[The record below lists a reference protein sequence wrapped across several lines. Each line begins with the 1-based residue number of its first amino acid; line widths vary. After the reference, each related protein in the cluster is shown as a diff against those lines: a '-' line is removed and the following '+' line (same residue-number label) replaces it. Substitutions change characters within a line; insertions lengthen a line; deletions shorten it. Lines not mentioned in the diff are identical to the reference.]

1 MASEKELKSYGE
13 QFVRSNAPLQNP
25 NNNATGT
32 YTINGLPTM
41 KYYADNY
48 ENDYSQ
54 AFRAIYKIGRG
65 MIEAH
70 RQVTAENETIRLNN
84 EYMKLRSEFSE
95 KWDNP
100 EEINLSSEAWR
111 EERKKAFAQLQDK
124 ESELLTNSKLNDRN
138 IDIFSARNEK
148 FYKESE
154 VEFDFRIGE
163 FERKKNIATYAT
175 TIENSIMLMSNAKN
189 KAEQEQYLASINS
202 AKSGLMKYDVLE
214 TDIDKSILNG
224 FEQLVRKN
232 NITNLNKIFRGATVD
247 NYKQASK
254 EAQGYVTTNF
264 NSAMGLLAGIDGFKD
279 REAGQVAQVLLENS
293 MEDARNYISDKA
305 EAFEYKRQMTAIK
318 NAEKQ
323 EKELTKQQQFYNRDE
338 DLKASGDVPK
348 LLVHRSGYIGEVD
361 IKDMAYNESFEKPL
375 SDKVYGENFT
385 LEKQGE
391 RGNYN
396 IGDFIND
403 GYFSGAGGIKETIQT
418 MKNNGYG
425 EKDILN
431 FARQTANDLLGDT
444 GDYQVDAEKKKKVL
458 EGATKEILFKSG
470 INPKIMD
477 GNIEG
482 NIRAVD
488 YFKNAKKFE
497 GLDSFYNY
505 SPEDLADS
513 RTMMQSFRG
522 KQSPIENAIQK
533 AKEALKKDNGYIS
546 DAMLEQRARE
556 LVLGRIVEKGTQ
568 TGVDFKSFINAE
580 DSQKLKSINSIVEND
595 GFYDD
600 PDLLKNTA
608 DGMFNMYIDGDRY
621 KRKKIIPY
629 KDVK

>member
-100 EEINLSSEAWR
+100 EEINLASEAWR

-224 FEQLVRKN
+224 FEQLVRK
-232 NITNLNKIFRGATVD
+232 
-247 NYKQASK
+247 
-254 EAQGYVTTNF
+254 
-264 NSAMGLLAGIDGFKD
+264 
-279 REAGQVAQVLLENS
+279 
-293 MEDARNYISDKA
+293 
-305 EAFEYKRQMTAIK
+305 
-318 NAEKQ
+318 
-323 EKELTKQQQFYNRDE
+323 
-338 DLKASGDVPK
+338 
-348 LLVHRSGYIGEVD
+348 
-361 IKDMAYNESFEKPL
+361 
-375 SDKVYGENFT
+375 
-385 LEKQGE
+385 
-391 RGNYN
+391 
-396 IGDFIND
+396 
-403 GYFSGAGGIKETIQT
+403 
-418 MKNNGYG
+418 
-425 EKDILN
+425 
-431 FARQTANDLLGDT
+431 
-444 GDYQVDAEKKKKVL
+444 
-458 EGATKEILFKSG
+458 
-470 INPKIMD
+470 
-477 GNIEG
+477 
-482 NIRAVD
+482 
-488 YFKNAKKFE
+488 
-497 GLDSFYNY
+497 
-505 SPEDLADS
+505 
-513 RTMMQSFRG
+513 
-522 KQSPIENAIQK
+522 
-533 AKEALKKDNGYIS
+533 
-546 DAMLEQRARE
+546 
-556 LVLGRIVEKGTQ
+556 
-568 TGVDFKSFINAE
+568 
-580 DSQKLKSINSIVEND
+580 
-595 GFYDD
+595 
-600 PDLLKNTA
+600 
-608 DGMFNMYIDGDRY
+608 
-621 KRKKIIPY
+621 
-629 KDVK
+629 

>member
-100 EEINLSSEAWR
+100 EEINLASEAWR

-403 GYFSGAGGIKETIQT
+403 GYFSGAGGIKETIQS

-533 AKEALKKDNGYIS
+533 AKEAIKTDNGYIS

-595 GFYDD
+595 SFYDD

>member
-100 EEINLSSEAWR
+100 EEINLASEAWR

-595 GFYDD
+595 SFYDD

>member
-533 AKEALKKDNGYIS
+533 AKEAIKTDNGYIS

-595 GFYDD
+595 SFYDD

>member
-100 EEINLSSEAWR
+100 EEINLASEAWR

-279 REAGQVAQVLLENS
+279 REAGKVAQVLLENS

-305 EAFEYKRQMTAIK
+305 EAFEYKRQMTAQK

-403 GYFSGAGGIKETIQT
+403 GYFSGAGGIKETIQS

-595 GFYDD
+595 SFYDD